1 MLKRCQVGNS
11 VRFSHLLTNNNSNK
25 NNSINLKAKENKK
38 MKLLGGDDEKK
49 NIERMRKSMKIYL
62 NFFFFFF
69 SYSIC
74 VLCGTFPI
82 LYDSLEFYLIL
93 CEFKSNFSPKKA
105 EVAADTR

>member
-1 MLKRCQVGNS
+1 M
-11 VRFSHLLTNNNSNK
+11 RFSHLLTNN

-38 MKLLGGDDEKK
+38 MKLRGEMMRKK

-62 NFFFFFF
+62 NFFFPFPF
-69 SYSIC
+69 SHSIC

-105 EVAADTR
+105 VVAADTR